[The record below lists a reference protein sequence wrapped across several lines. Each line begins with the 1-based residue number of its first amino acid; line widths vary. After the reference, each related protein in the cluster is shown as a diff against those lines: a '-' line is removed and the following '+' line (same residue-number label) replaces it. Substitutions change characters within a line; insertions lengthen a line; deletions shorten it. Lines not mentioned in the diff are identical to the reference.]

1 MVDRRDLVVSAFESR
16 SSYSSPRR
24 VAGFCAK
31 RIWKNATVH
40 ITAFDS
46 THAVCPHPT
55 VPRDIIIIMAQTRK
69 IQLADPRERD
79 GDLTI
84 EVLIWGDYYCRIVK
98 DASIIRLSSSLVL
111 LPTTFGWI
119 VTRNRTGITANES
132 MVNHIT
138 LEHLDN
144 DLRRFWELQTIGI
157 VPRQEKPMTTG
168 DFQIL
173 QEFRDAYRIEDG
185 HRVVRVPKKNTCYL
199 SPNRDTPQSMFRTLQ
214 KRLQQNDAL
223 WTIYEEHILD
233 HVVKEQMELAPN
245 TENSTGL
252 FYVQHHAVK
261 KERRRKTI
269 WRIVFDASS
278 SEGNSPSLNDV
289 LEMGPNLLPAVLA
302 PLLRFRGHPV
312 AIFGDI
318 QQAFLQVSGPEGSR
332 PIKVPLVQSLPKR

>member
-1 MVDRRDLVVSAFESR
+1 
-16 SSYSSPRR
+16 
-24 VAGFCAK
+24 
-31 RIWKNATVH
+31 
-40 ITAFDS
+40 
-46 THAVCPHPT
+46 
-55 VPRDIIIIMAQTRK
+55 
-69 IQLADPRERD
+69 
-79 GDLTI
+79 
-84 EVLIWGDYYCRIVK
+84 
-98 DASIIRLSSSLVL
+98 
-111 LPTTFGWI
+111 
-119 VTRNRTGITANES
+119 

-318 QQAFLQVSGPEGSR
+318 QQAFLQLSGPEGSR
-332 PIKVPLVQSLPKR
+332 PIKFPLVQSLPKR